1 MVEWLRVATV
11 FTETRFSTNV
21 EKDDVFQVSRLVLK
35 SGILWL
41 PNPLAP
47 GQLGNPT
54 RTLLT
59 QLFFQA
65 ARILLPGADFP
76 PRGVA
81 FNFEFSTIPGPGL
94 DELDFVTTVRHLM
107 IVVMIF

>member
-1 MVEWLRVATV
+1 MC
-11 FTETRFSTNV
+11 
-21 EKDDVFQVSRLVLK
+21 SRSVVWVLK
-35 SGILWL
+35 RRKHFLHF
-41 PNPLAP
+41 
-47 GQLGNPT
+47 
-54 RTLLT
+54 
-59 QLFFQA
+59 FFQA

-94 DELDFVTTVRHLM
+94 DELDFVTTVGHLM